1 MQNYPPPTGGQSYP
15 PPGSPYGAPPPPA
28 PPKKSK
34 TPWIIA
40 GVGCVLIV
48 GVIIIVA
55 LVGGLAIIGNKMK
68 STQTQNAPAATQP
81 AGTKQ
86 YVNTR
91 AGRTGDLAK
100 NYVDFSF
107 YYPDNWVEDTDPAP
121 NYVRV
126 ERKLEDADE
135 GNFTQENF
143 AVGWVSGTGTALD
156 KQLLPK
162 LAEQFNEQFSTQF
175 PNYRKLSEGETKV
188 GAYEGY
194 EFKFTAK
201 KEDTPKGD
209 ITLYGRVVALPPP
222 AGQTRG
228 VAFVMLA
235 TNLAPEIHSAD
246 DVGVK
251 GQMPV
256 ILNTFRFGSTK

>member
-1 MQNYPPPTGGQSYP
+1 MQNYPPPAGGPSYP
-15 PPGSPYGAPPPPA
+15 PPGSPYGTPPPPA

-40 GVGCVLIV
+40 GVGCLVVV
-48 GVIIIVA
+48 GIIVIA
-55 LVGGLAIIGNKMK
+55 LGGGVAYILKNAQ
-68 STQTQNAPAATQP
+68 STQTTNVPEATQP

-107 YYPDNWVEDTDPAP
+107 YYPDNWVEDDDPEP
-121 NYVRV
+121 NFVRV
-126 ERKLEDADE
+126 ERKIEDASE

-143 AVGWVSGTGTALD
+143 AVGWVTGTGTALD

-162 LAEQFNEQFSTQF
+162 LAEQFNQQFSTQF

-222 AGQTRG
+222 AGQQRG

-235 TNLAPEIHSAD
+235 TNLAPEIHGVD

-256 ILNTFRFGSTK
+256 ILDTFRFGSK